1 MDPWIN
7 SLVQSP
13 LVRSLNTVPSR
24 MSSFAYGVR
33 DNVPPFSFAK
43 EVVDQSGGAQALG
56 WDPTAVTVPSTN
68 LNFDFRI
75 PESGLLDRMYLRVR
89 VFSTHCVNV
98 TVQPRRPLLPVSNA
112 ATAST
117 KITRDA
123 MSNSMNFASILETV
137 TLQTTGNK
145 VIQTLYPAA
154 IAAEVQK
161 MPSAQ
166 REFWLQCLNGFAAG
180 QGALASPLI
189 PIAPMTTLYNPY
201 AEYGAAAGNAS
212 SAVAPNQ
219 HMVKDFLIPLPF
231 SVMDQLKDNFQ
242 TRFVDDL
249 TVQVK
254 FRESRGVTSVI
265 PVPPQ
270 TIGGTPGFRASLV
283 CIFHNFHDV
292 IENSIRDQNFKR
304 GFPASVYS
312 HNYLSDVTSSFSGK
326 KLTVRIGSKNL
337 ISEMY
342 FALRRQS
349 NDANNTVHTYA
360 LPPNDGTV
368 GPFRFTLY
376 GSGRQ
381 LWQAYSWELNGPD
394 TADYQL
400 ADSHAYGEDLA
411 HAQLARI
418 ETGRSVLLDAA
429 GSGVVAGTS
438 ASVPMDRVTLGFPH
452 LYSVRFGFQAHDNFY
467 TGGLALQTISN
478 PYVEI
483 ENLGS
488 SADMW
493 DTGADKYTMDVIL
506 KSCQMLRIDSDTG
519 VITTSLDV

>member
-43 EVVDQSGGAQALG
+43 EVVDQSGGTQPLS
-56 WDPTAVTVPSTN
+56 WDPTVMSVTDTVKS
-68 LNFDFRI
+68 FEFRI

-89 VFSTHCVNV
+89 VYSSYVVNDQQA
-98 TVQPRRPLLPVSNA
+98 VQARKALLPVANTVANA
-112 ATAST
+112 AH
-117 KITRDA
+117 KYYRDA
-123 MSNSMNFASILETV
+123 MSNSLNFASILETV
-137 TLQTTGNK
+137 TLRTTGNK
-145 VIQTLYPAA
+145 EIQTLYPAS

-166 REFWLQCLNGFAAG
+166 REFWYQCLNGFAAG
-180 QGALASPLI
+180 AGAAPNALTAS
-189 PIAPMTTLYNPY
+189 APFTFLYNPY
-201 AEYGAAAGNAS
+201 AEYAELNGQNPETPI
-212 SAVAPNQ
+212 PNQ

-231 SVMDQLKDNFQ
+231 AVLDQLKDNFQ

-249 TVQVK
+249 TISVK
-254 FRESRGVTSVI
+254 FKEDRGVTSVI
-265 PVPPQ
+265 PGQGESVAG
-270 TIGGTPGFRASLV
+270 IPGFRASLV

-312 HNYLSDVTSSFSGK
+312 HNYIPESTFVVSGK
-326 KLTVRIGSKNL
+326 KLTVRLGSKNL

-342 FALRRQS
+342 FALRRVS
-349 NDANNTVHTYA
+349 NNANAVHSYA
-360 LPPNDGTV
+360 LPENDGAV
-368 GPFRFTLY
+368 GPFQFTIY

-381 LWQAYSWELNGPD
+381 LWQAYSWEMHGPD
-394 TADYQL
+394 VADYQL
-400 ADSHAYGEDLA
+400 ADAHAYGEDLA
-411 HAQLARI
+411 LPQLAQVVK
-418 ETGRSVLLDAA
+418 GRSMIYANPSAAKRPLD
-429 GSGVVAGTS
+429 S
-438 ASVPMDRVTLGFPH
+438 VTLGFPT
-452 LYSVRFGFQAHDNFY
+452 LYAARFGFQAHDNFY

-483 ENLGS
+483 VNLGS
-488 SADMW
+488 AGTPWSGAADS
-493 DTGADKYTMDVIL
+493 YTMDVIL
-506 KSCQMLRIDSDTG
+506 KSCIMLRIDSDTG